1 MRKFSSCGKRDEG
14 VIKFKRCQKSC
25 FHLSAKPS
33 EVHKIVETLRTRLL
47 YRESNLHSVHNEVY
61 SKLGNSDIPTSILV
75 EKSEQVLTATPFKGC
90 LKKCV

>member
-14 VIKFKRCQKSC
+14 LSNSKDAKKSC

-47 YRESNLHSVHNEVY
+47 YRESNLHSIHSEV
-61 SKLGNSDIPTSILV
+61 
-75 EKSEQVLTATPFKGC
+75 
-90 LKKCV
+90 